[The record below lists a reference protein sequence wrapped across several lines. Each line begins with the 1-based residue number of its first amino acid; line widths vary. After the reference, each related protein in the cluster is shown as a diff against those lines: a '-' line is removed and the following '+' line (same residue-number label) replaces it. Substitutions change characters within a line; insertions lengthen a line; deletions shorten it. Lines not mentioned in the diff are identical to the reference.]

1 LNYFLSKEN
10 IIISKNKKSNRHS
23 ISVDKEF
30 LKDIVNKV
38 VKDKI
43 DANNTE
49 ELNKQAANVL
59 NELMKMG
66 SLSADSI
73 LMTSKFI
80 LNNIFY

>member
-1 LNYFLSKEN
+1 
-10 IIISKNKKSNRHS
+10 
-23 ISVDKEF
+23 
-30 LKDIVNKV
+30 